1 MVFYSYRVTLP
12 IIVFFV
18 AVKLNGIV
26 PANLAKQATHFFLN
40 GRGDEARTITIFEVI
55 RTAMV
60 SDEILAHVRFYTT
73 RHISIEDF
81 RHAFGKSHFL

>member
-40 GRGDEARTITIFEVI
+40 GRGDEARTITIF
-55 RTAMV
+55 A
-60 SDEILAHVRFYTT
+60 FYV
-73 RHISIEDF
+73 
-81 RHAFGKSHFL
+81 KFLIFFSF